1 MSDTLES
8 GYCTGEYSLWQNA
21 IRMGSGGGE
30 TAKMFPEGW
39 GQPGETRTA
48 TIHKNAVEGLWLPLF
63 IPEGCDGHVGQIDPD
78 TGEVLP
84 EVIFYATP
92 VVATEFDQQFGAAH
106 TDPGLDEQ
114 RWMAAVSLALEAA
127 KSTSGS
133 VYVREAI

>member
-1 MSDTLES
+1 MSDLEN
-8 GYCTGEYSLWQNA
+8 GYCHGDYSLWQNA

-39 GQPGETRTA
+39 AAGTGETRSG
-48 TIHKNAVEGLWLPLF
+48 TIHNNAVEGLWLPLF

-78 TGEVLP
+78 TGILLP
-84 EVIFYATP
+84 EVIFYATQ
-92 VVATEFDQQFGAAH
+92 VVASEFDQQFGAAH
-106 TDPGLDEQ
+106 TSPESDEQ
-114 RWMAAVSLALEAA
+114 RWMSAVNLALEAA